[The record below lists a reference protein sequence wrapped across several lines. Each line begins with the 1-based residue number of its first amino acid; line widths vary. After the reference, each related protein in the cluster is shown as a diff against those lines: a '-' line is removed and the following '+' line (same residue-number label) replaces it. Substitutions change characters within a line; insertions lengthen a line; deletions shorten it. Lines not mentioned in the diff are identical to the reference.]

1 MMEMF
6 CAQDAEPE
14 AVDVEAAPAPP
25 TEAEMTKERDDVQV
39 ILASFLS
46 PNEAAR
52 WLAKYDAC
60 EVTVADIEHE
70 KERRQAASDPTLPE
84 NQHGKA
90 PETSLE
96 ERVAIMQENLSMPA
110 DIVYDLLSAAGSTIV
125 VIADDSTSM
134 NIDVEDSDLGPGTTR
149 WNELRHMLSQLVSM
163 LLVIDHTEFHLKFLN
178 EPSSDWHIIRS
189 EDDLATCFAY
199 KQRAFGE
206 TPLVRTLQ
214 MANSGYGKRD
224 GAETFVL
231 VVTDGVPTD
240 VPNTADGL
248 EPNPSQKVEIIRKT
262 LSSRP
267 KGIYYNFIMCTDDA
281 EVSDLYNKVVDPVFG
296 CDCTNDFKTER
307 ALCAAKGN
315 DVNMNK
321 YLAKCILGGK
331 FTRKYDNLNE
341 KKVIVCCGA
350 ACAVS

>member
-1 MMEMF
+1 
-6 CAQDAEPE
+6 
-14 AVDVEAAPAPP
+14 
-25 TEAEMTKERDDVQV
+25 
-39 ILASFLS
+39 
-46 PNEAAR
+46 
-52 WLAKYDAC
+52 
-60 EVTVADIEHE
+60 
-70 KERRQAASDPTLPE
+70 
-84 NQHGKA
+84 
-90 PETSLE
+90 
-96 ERVAIMQENLSMPA
+96 
-110 DIVYDLLSAAGSTIV
+110 
-125 VIADDSTSM
+125 M

-240 VPNTADGL
+240 VPNSADGL

-267 KGIYYNFIMCTDDA
+267 KGIYS
-281 EVSDLYNKVVDPVFG
+281 VSYTHLTLPTICSV
-296 CDCTNDFKTER
+296 
-307 ALCAAKGN
+307 
-315 DVNMNK
+315 
-321 YLAKCILGGK
+321 
-331 FTRKYDNLNE
+331 
-341 KKVIVCCGA
+341 
-350 ACAVS
+350 